1 LLAILA
7 ILFFGSGVSAL
18 VDQVLWIRMLG
29 LTFGVT
35 IYAASTVS
43 ASFMAG
49 LALRSLAAGRL
60 ADRVR
65 RPLAWF
71 GAAELL
77 IGATALATPGTLAWL
92 QQAYVRVYPSLPA
105 SRAAL
110 QHQSPARLEST
121 SRAYARLPDRSATAP
136 SAR

>member
-1 LLAILA
+1 MLAILS
-7 ILFFGSGVSAL
+7 ILFFCSGVSAL
-18 VDQVLWIRMLG
+18 IYQVLWIRMLG

-49 LALRSLAAGRL
+49 LALGSIAAGRL

-71 GAAELL
+71 GAAEIL
-77 IGATALATPGTLAWL
+77 IGVTALATPGALGWL
-92 QQAYVRVYPSLPA
+92 QQAYVRLYPSLPA
-105 SRAAL
+105 SLSVLTLAL
-110 QHQSPARLEST
+110 FFPR
-121 SRAYARLPDRSATAP
+121 
-136 SAR
+136 

>member
-1 LLAILA
+1 MLAILSV
-7 ILFFGSGVSAL
+7 LFFCSGVSAL
-18 VDQVLWIRMLG
+18 VYQVLWIRMLG

-43 ASFMAG
+43 ATFMAG
-49 LALRSLAAGRL
+49 LALGSTAAGRI

-77 IGATALATPGTLAWL
+77 IGATALATPTALAWL
-92 QQAYVRVYPSLPA
+92 QHAYVRVYPSLPR
-105 SRAAL
+105 SLSMLTAARVAMAFAVL
-110 QHQSPARLEST
+110 IV
-121 SRAYARLPDRSATAP
+121 
-136 SAR
+136 